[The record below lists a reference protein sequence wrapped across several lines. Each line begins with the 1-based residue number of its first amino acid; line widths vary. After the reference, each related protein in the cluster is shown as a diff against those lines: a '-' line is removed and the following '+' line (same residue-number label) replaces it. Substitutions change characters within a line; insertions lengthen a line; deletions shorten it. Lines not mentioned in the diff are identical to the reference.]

1 MRLKLAV
8 PMLCLLLLCA
18 CGAGN
23 TSAQTPIAFR
33 TSLNDSG
40 ECSFRAAVTAD
51 YGEYIREFLLDCQ
64 TGPDSAT
71 LTVMEPEVAMGI
83 TAEVSG
89 EDASVSYDGTVL
101 AVEDFSSRRISPMAA
116 PYILSEAWRGGYIS
130 ATGRDGEYETVEY
143 LLGYGLEELT
153 ITTYFSGGI
162 PVQAEISD
170 GEAVLIFCGITELAM
185 IT

>member
-33 TSLNDSG
+33 TSLNEAV
-40 ECSFRAAVTAD
+40 ECSFSVSVTAD
-51 YGEYIREFLLDCQ
+51 YGEHIREFLLDCHAD
-64 TGPDSAT
+64 PDSAS
-71 LTVMEPEVAMGI
+71 LMVVEPEVARGI

-89 EDASVSYDGTVL
+89 EDARVSFDGTVL
-101 AVEDFSSRRISPMAA
+101 AVEDFSTRRISPMAA

-130 ATGRDGEYETVEY
+130 ATGMDGEYETATY
-143 LLGYGLEELT
+143 LLGYGTEELT
-153 ITTYFSGGI
+153 VTTYFSGGI
-162 PVQAEISD
+162 PVRAEISD
-170 GEAVLIFCGITELAM
+170 GEAVLIFCGITDLSME
-185 IT
+185 

>member
-8 PMLCLLLLCA
+8 PMICLLLLCA

-33 TSLNDSG
+33 TSLN
-40 ECSFRAAVTAD
+40 EAETCSFRASVTAD

-64 TGPDSAT
+64 TGPDST
-71 LTVMEPEVAMGI
+71 VLTVVEPEVARGI

-89 EDASVSYDGTVL
+89 EDARVSYDGTVL
-101 AVEDFSSRRISPMAA
+101 AVEDFASRRISPMAA

-130 ATGRDGEYETVEY
+130 ATGTDGEYETATY
-143 LLGYGLEELT
+143 LLGYGVEELT
-153 ITTYFSGGI
+153 VTTYFSEGN
-162 PVQAEISD
+162 PVRAEISD
-170 GEAVLIFCGITELAM
+170 GENVLIFCGITDLSME
-185 IT
+185 